1 MNEIITRFPP
11 SPTGYLHVG
20 SLRTALY
27 NFLFAQKNNGKFL
40 LRIEDT
46 DKTRLVPGSDQQII
60 DLLDKFKLKRDNQEV
75 IYQSQRLDIYKQYA
89 EQLIDSGQA
98 YYCFCQESSLNKIRE
113 QQKRDEQPPG
123 YWGPYRQC
131 HNLSSEEAQKRVA
144 NNEPHVIRF
153 KMLANNDKPQQKDE
167 LKQWTD
173 EIHGNIAVSM
183 EHQDDFVMI
192 KSDGYPTYNFA
203 NVIDDHKMGITHVI
217 RGEEF
222 LSSTIKHIKLYKA
235 LGWPLPTFAHLP
247 LLLNPDK
254 SKLSKRQNDVAVEEY
269 LKQGYLPAALINF
282 IALLGWNPG
291 SGSTEEFFN
300 LPELTN
306 DDFNFSQ
313 SQIKNLINEFSLDKI
328 NKSGA
333 VFDLEKLDWLNGWYI
348 RNLKFNKLV
357 DLCKPYLSQIKDQKL
372 LEKIVYI
379 ERERIK
385 KLSDISQNIDF
396 FYKEKIDYK
405 PELLIWKKSNKKET
419 LENLVKLED
428 FLITLK
434 NHDFDKIENL
444 ETQITDWIKKNN
456 YGVGDILWPMRVALS
471 GQQNSPNPFEIAW
484 ALGKEK
490 TLKRLNNAQNKL
502 K

>member
-1 MNEIITRFPP
+1 MPKIKTRFAP
-11 SPTGYLHVG
+11 SPTGFLHVG
-20 SLRTALY
+20 GLRTALY
-27 NFLFAQKNNGKFL
+27 NFLFAQKYKGEFL

-46 DKTRLVPGSDQQII
+46 DQARLVPGSDQQII
-60 DLLDKFKLKRDNQEV
+60 ELLDKFKLQRDNKKV

-89 EQLIDSGQA
+89 EQLIDSERA
-98 YYCFCQESSLNKIRE
+98 YYCFCQELNLNKIRE
-113 QQKRDEQPPG
+113 QQKKDKQPPG
-123 YWGPYRQC
+123 YWGHYRQC
-131 HNLSSEEAQKRVA
+131 HKLSNEEVKKRIA

-153 KMLANNDKPQQKDE
+153 KMLPDNNTQKKERQQ
-167 LKQWTD
+167 WSD
-173 EIHGNIAVSM
+173 EIHGNITVNM

-203 NVIDDHKMGITHVI
+203 NVIDDHKMNITHVI

-235 LGWPLPTFAHLP
+235 LDWELPTFAHLP
-247 LLLNPDK
+247 LLLNLDK

-291 SGSTEEFFN
+291 AGSTEEFFN
-300 LPELTN
+300 LPELSN

-313 SQIKNLINEFSLDKI
+313 GQIKNLINEFSLDKI
-328 NKSGA
+328 NKSSA
-333 VFDLEKLDWLNGWYI
+333 VFDLEKLDWLNGWYV
-348 RNLKFNKLV
+348 RNLKFKKLIE
-357 DLCKPYLSQIKDQKL
+357 LCKPYLPQIKNGEL
-372 LEKIVYI
+372 LEKIIYI

-385 KLSDISQNIDF
+385 KISDISQNIDF
-396 FYKEKIDYK
+396 FYKDGLDYN

-419 LENLVKLED
+419 FENLVKLED

-434 NHDFDKIENL
+434 NQDFNKIENL
-444 ETQITDWIKKNN
+444 ETKITDWIKKNN

-484 ALGKEK
+484 VLGKDKSIERINK
-490 TLKRLNNAQNKL
+490 AQNKL